1 MKNAGVKQPGTNG
14 DIQAEARQIRKL
26 GQQIAAS
33 KKAAFRFLAATKM
46 YDGKGRLKPQFG

>member
-1 MKNAGVKQPGTNG
+1 MKNAGVKPNGTANE
-14 DIQAEARQIRKL
+14 IQAEARQIRKL

-33 KKAAFRFLAATKM
+33 KKEAFRFLAATKM